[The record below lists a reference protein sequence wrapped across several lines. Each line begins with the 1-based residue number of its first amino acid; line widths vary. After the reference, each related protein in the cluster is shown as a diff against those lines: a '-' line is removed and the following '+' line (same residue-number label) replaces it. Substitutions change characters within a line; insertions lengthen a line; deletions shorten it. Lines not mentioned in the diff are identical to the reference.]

1 MTFSSKEKKVS
12 SMRLKSYLDSSCHSM
27 IYKGD
32 HFFNYL
38 FYKLVRRLK
47 KHKNTS
53 NIWTCLY
60 FNQNIIAFAKKY
72 SDLIFIDIFSN
83 DDVQNI
89 NKFIGNCGFVS
100 L

>member
-1 MTFSSKEKKVS
+1 MTLPFKEKKVS
-12 SMRLKSYLDSSCHSM
+12 STRLKSYLDSSCHSM

-38 FYKLVRRLK
+38 FYKLVKRLQEPCL
-47 KHKNTS
+47 T
-53 NIWTCLY
+53 NIYTYLNCSI
-60 FNQNIIAFAKKY
+60 NHIICAKKY

-89 NKFIGNCGFVS
+89 NKFIGNCGLVS